1 MLDRERAHVIDS
13 QLGPYDAIS
22 GHMRCGYR
30 RTTAI
35 GIAKCVRRFEAS
47 FNGSRRMVLDG
58 QTSTLEGGA
67 DRDRKIADRSQRKG
81 AKLEVPGEGINPHT

>member
-1 MLDRERAHVIDS
+1 MCIELRTTRAECCLDGCWAGRKSEGRLILGGMLDRERAHVIDS

-47 FNGSRRMVLDG
+47 FNGS
-58 QTSTLEGGA
+58 
-67 DRDRKIADRSQRKG
+67 
-81 AKLEVPGEGINPHT
+81 